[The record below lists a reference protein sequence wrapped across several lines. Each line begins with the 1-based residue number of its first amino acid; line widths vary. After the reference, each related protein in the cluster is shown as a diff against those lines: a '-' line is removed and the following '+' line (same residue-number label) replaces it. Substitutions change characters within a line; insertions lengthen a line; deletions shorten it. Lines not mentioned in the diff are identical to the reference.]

1 MVINRPPF
9 HHNGTGTCSLL
20 ITFEGDFSTFVEMAV
35 VRCYNKSNNS
45 L

>member
-1 MVINRPPF
+1 MVINWPPF
-9 HHNGTGTCSLL
+9 HHNGTCTCSLL